1 MGKCYNCKYRS
12 GDIEKPCDE
21 CVAGSRWEADTADDQ
36 EKKFCSTCAY
46 KTLSTCDEPCNSC
59 HKKSNYV
66 PVSVDEQD
74 MVNHPPHYEGRTSME
89 CIDVME
95 IAFGTEAVAHFCL
108 LNAFKYVW
116 RHQHKNGL
124 EDLEKAMWYLDRFD
138 MMASEGCFDKGMVEA
153 YGKLREMAETFAGGK
168 K

>member
-1 MGKCYNCKYRS
+1 MSTKVCRECIYFKLNMQQFPCCDCHDGSKWEPA
-12 GDIEKPCDE
+12 EK
-21 CVAGSRWEADTADDQ
+21 S
-36 EKKFCSTCAY
+36 
-46 KTLSTCDEPCNSC
+46 
-59 HKKSNYV
+59 
-66 PVSVDEQD
+66 D

-138 MMASEGCFDKGMVEA
+138 MMASDGRFDRGLVEA
-153 YGKLREMAETFAGGK
+153 YGKLREMTETFAGGK
-168 K
+168 NG

>member
-1 MGKCYNCKYRS
+1 MKEVRVMAEKGCDNCKYLNLTAQ
-12 GDIEKPCDE
+12 DNPCRL
-21 CVAGSRWEADTADDQ
+21 CKAFNMWEPAD
-36 EKKFCSTCAY
+36 
-46 KTLSTCDEPCNSC
+46 
-59 HKKSNYV
+59 KSY
-66 PVSVDEQD
+66 
-74 MVNHPPHYEGRTSME
+74 MVNHPPHYEGQTSME

-124 EDLEKAMWYLDRFD
+124 EDLEKAMWYLNRFD
-138 MMASEGCFDKGMVEA
+138 MMASEGCFDKGLVEA
-153 YGKLREMAETFAGGK
+153 YGKLRDMAETFVGGK